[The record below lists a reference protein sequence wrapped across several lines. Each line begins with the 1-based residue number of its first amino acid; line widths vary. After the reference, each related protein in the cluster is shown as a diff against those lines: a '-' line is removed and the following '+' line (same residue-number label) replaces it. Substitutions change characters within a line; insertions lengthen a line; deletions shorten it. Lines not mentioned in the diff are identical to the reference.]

1 MKETRQISKE
11 IRKFAEQLATR
22 SQGTGEFQKKE
33 QSAQKRLE
41 HRKKLEKFRGRRK
54 RLERD

>member
-22 SQGTGEFQKKE
+22 SRFSKEENKE
-33 QSAQKRLE
+33 QTARKGLE
-41 HRKKLEKFRGRRK
+41 RFRK
-54 RLERD
+54 RSKPLEGD